1 MGIWDRWKLGAK
13 ALALATAVRDALR
26 HIDGAA
32 LLEAVM
38 TTVANERRDP
48 TPGNGAA
55 KWAVLRDWFVAGWP
69 QYADRIDSL
78 AAVVRALVALM
89 NATGLFRSRVNG
101 GATNTEPRA

>member
-48 TPGNGAA
+48 SPGNGAA
-55 KWAVLRDWFVAGWP
+55 KWETLRDWFIAAFP
-69 QYADRIDSL
+69 QYEARIDAL
-78 AAVVRALVALM
+78 AAVVRALVSLL
-89 NATGLFRSRVNG
+89 NAVGVFRSR
-101 GATNTEPRA
+101 GA

>member
-1 MGIWDRWKLGAK
+1 MSLWDRWKLGAK

-38 TTVANERRDP
+38 TTVANERRDQ

-55 KWAVLRDWFVAGWP
+55 KWEVLRDWFAAGWP
-69 QYADRIDSL
+69 QYADRIDLL
-78 AAVVRALVALM
+78 AEVVRALVALL
-89 NATGLFRSRVNG
+89 NAVGVFRTRS
-101 GATNTEPRA
+101 A